1 MSIWSDRDFLL
12 YKHMA
17 AELRQVAADI
27 RQNAKAI
34 DGYAGCASRLE
45 EYASAI
51 DTELRVELV

>member
-1 MSIWSDRDFLL
+1 MPISNDRDFHL

-27 RQNAKAI
+27 RQNAQSI
-34 DGYAGCASRLE
+34 DGYANCASRLE
-45 EYASAI
+45 AYASAI